1 MSLRTGGHM
10 PLLSRRLLSYFPNAI
25 ATRDFSFDLLSFLS
39 VATETVYKAR
49 GSYRIRQEVG
59 APCSLPSFCPRRRRL
74 VLALAV
80 TRVVVVSSSRLSL
93 VPLLV
98 LLVTSRPYLEPLPVL
113 PTTVALWS
121 STLSELS
128 EISVRSLP
136 VSTFDPTG
144 SSCSSI

>member
-1 MSLRTGGHM
+1 M

-25 ATRDFSFDLLSFLS
+25 SNRDFSFDLLSFLS

-49 GSYRIRQEVG
+49 GSYQIRQEVG
-59 APCSLPSFCPRRRRL
+59 APCSLPSFSPRLSLVSSRRRRF

-80 TRVVVVSSSRLSL
+80 TRVVVVLSSRLSL

-121 STLSELS
+121 STL
-128 EISVRSLP
+128 
-136 VSTFDPTG
+136 
-144 SSCSSI
+144 